1 MKISSALCREQFLES
16 CLWMTSRMV
25 LNSVSLDTEYLST
38 NQQTLVRSARPVLCL
53 HTSHKYT
60 CIAPTSDCRIHY
72 NEMCL
77 SCSSFRIHSDFNSGF
92 GLLCIQFQITQ
103 DTLYTLHTILCL
115 CFNIY
120 WFQPTSVIFLQW
132 LF

>member
-1 MKISSALCREQFLES
+1 
-16 CLWMTSRMV
+16 MTSRMV

-77 SCSSFRIHSDFNSGF
+77 SCSSFRIHSDFNSAF
-92 GLLCIQFQITQ
+92 GLLCIQFQITE
-103 DTLYTLHTILCL
+103 DTLYSLHIMFVFQHLL
-115 CFNIY
+115 ISIYFSNI
-120 WFQPTSVIFLQW
+120 FTMIMLETDHSPLIIF
-132 LF
+132 